1 MYKELI
7 FDTYEKA
14 VKEDSISIK
23 KTYKYEN
30 KAVVVKARDSSV
42 YVDWYIDERRLKT
55 AYFPAEVYDKINQ
68 MLSDVVSSS
77 CLVGLELVDKIAYEL
92 SKYLPD
98 MSEQKIC
105 YPILK
110 HAYITVEN
118 KSLKTPK

>member
-7 FDTYEKA
+7 FGNYEKA

-55 AYFPAEVYDKINQ
+55 AYFPAEVCDKINQ
-68 MLSDVVSSS
+68 MLSDVVSSF

-98 MSEQKIC
+98 MSEQR

-110 HAYITVEN
+110 HVYITVEN